1 MYGPFEFFK
10 ITILFCLFC
19 LLNFIGFNRQ
29 DAMVLDP
36 EVDSDDHEEDND
48 RGEGTSSSSTVCS
61 NCEQLQMQFKEELA
75 FNSATHEKVVLALE
89 KKIVEEGEKCRKLQK
104 ELEDSKRKIDE
115 LQGIIDKSDD
125 LSLNAPAVAKSLGRI
140 IRGML
145 FTSVVKFN
153 DSFSAD
159 VI

>member
-36 EVDSDDHEEDND
+36 EVDRDDHEEDND

-115 LQGIIDKSDD
+115 LQGIIDKSGD

-145 FTSVVKFN
+145 FTS
-153 DSFSAD
+153 
-159 VI
+159 ICCQI